1 MEQSSYQQAEST
13 HLNMCPLPPTTSNV
27 TCPNCGANNVQTVGA
42 EPGENP
48 DYECLTCES
57 VFE

>member
-1 MEQSSYQQAEST
+1 M
-13 HLNMCPLPPTTSNV
+13 LLV
-27 TCPNCGANNVQTVGA
+27 RIVGANNVQTVGA

-48 DYECLTCES
+48 DYECLTCEK